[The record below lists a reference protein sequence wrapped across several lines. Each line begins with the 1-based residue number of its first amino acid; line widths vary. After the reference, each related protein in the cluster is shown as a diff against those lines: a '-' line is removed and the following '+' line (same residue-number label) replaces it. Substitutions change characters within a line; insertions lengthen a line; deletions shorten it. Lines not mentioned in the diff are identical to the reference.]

1 MKPLFLRA
9 WSWMHYRVL
18 HVVVRKVLSP
28 ERAWDIIKASR
39 RVMYGPNCNN
49 TDLNVLLRSAA
60 LVPVT
65 IRREN

>member
-39 RVMYGPNCNN
+39 RVMYVPTCN
-49 TDLNVLLRSAA
+49 TPALNVLLRPAA